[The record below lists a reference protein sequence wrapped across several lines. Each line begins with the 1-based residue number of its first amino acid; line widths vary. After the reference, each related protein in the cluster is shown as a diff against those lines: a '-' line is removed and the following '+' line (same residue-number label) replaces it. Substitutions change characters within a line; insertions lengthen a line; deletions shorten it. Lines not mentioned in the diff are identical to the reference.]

1 MLIFENNMA
10 NLRRRDF
17 LKIGLGAGAAA
28 VIKPKIASAGKNDLS
43 VLENKLNEFGIFN
56 GDKRKPF
63 LDKFDYSKDYE
74 QLHQRIAYQIAT
86 LDCIEYSRLKTLGE
100 FKWYKGRFNFFFSNE
115 FKGKNRLLI
124 GFEDKIWLNLDEKG
138 DYIIYSKY
146 EYLYKTNKAPRNQLL
161 YLAYTIAESFYKDIL
176 AYNNEWKN
184 MPWRKIISNKYKEN
198 FGFIKEVLPYDE
210 SKGEFVF
217 FGMDW
222 CEPCKKVAKILID
235 NKIKFREEESDTG
248 AVPRIYY
255 QNKVIDK
262 ADGIID
268 KIREMYGLS
277 KSELIK
283 IFRNY

>member
-1 MLIFENNMA
+1 MLDIITGFVTKAVSSEVGVSWIIF
-10 NLRRRDF
+10 LVILF
-17 LKIGLGAGAAA
+17 LIIIFSIRHLLDIAVDLWRIPLA
-28 VIKPKIASAGKNDLS
+28 VIIDA
-43 VLENKLNEFGIFN
+43 V
-56 GDKRKPF
+56 
-63 LDKFDYSKDYE
+63 
-74 QLHQRIAYQIAT
+74 
-86 LDCIEYSRLKTLGE
+86 
-100 FKWYKGRFNFFFSNE
+100 
-115 FKGKNRLLI
+115 
-124 GFEDKIWLNLDEKG
+124 
-138 DYIIYSKY
+138 
-146 EYLYKTNKAPRNQLL
+146 
-161 YLAYTIAESFYKDIL
+161 DIL